1 MDVKGLYDY
10 KESGGTMNNTKT
22 RFILMFVVCI
32 SALLFLRGMA
42 ACGQG
47 EAGAVLP
54 AERQNSDI
62 KAVMY
67 MTSWC
72 PYCTKARKYL
82 LGLRVDLTE
91 YDIEK
96 DDAKRAEMKRLSGG
110 STMVPLIDIEGIVI
124 RGYVPDEMKDAV
136 EKRKKR
142 LM

>member
-1 MDVKGLYDY
+1 MKHI
-10 KESGGTMNNTKT
+10 KI

-32 SALLFLRGMA
+32 SAVLSMRGVPACEQAQAGVVLL
-42 ACGQG
+42 
-47 EAGAVLP
+47 

-62 KAVMY
+62 RAVMY
-67 MTSWC
+67 VTSWC
-72 PYCTKARKYL
+72 PYCRKAREYL
-82 LGLRVDLTE
+82 TGLGVDLVE

-110 STMVPLIDIEGIVI
+110 STLVPLVDIEGIII

>member
-1 MDVKGLYDY
+1 MKHI
-10 KESGGTMNNTKT
+10 KI

-32 SALLFLRGMA
+32 SAVLSMRGVPACEQAQAGVVLL
-42 ACGQG
+42 
-47 EAGAVLP
+47 

-62 KAVMY
+62 RAVMY
-67 MTSWC
+67 VTSWC
-72 PYCTKARKYL
+72 PYCRKAREYL
-82 LGLRVDLTE
+82 TGLGVNMVE

-110 STMVPLIDIEGIVI
+110 STLVPLVDIEGIII

>member
-1 MDVKGLYDY
+1 M
-10 KESGGTMNNTKT
+10 S
-22 RFILMFVVCI
+22 VVCI
-32 SALLFLRGMA
+32 SALLFLRGVP
-42 ACGQG
+42 ACEQG
-47 EAGAVLP
+47 ETKAVLL
-54 AERQNSDI
+54 AERQSSDI

-67 MTSWC
+67 VTSWC
-72 PYCTKARKYL
+72 PYCRKAREYL
-82 LGLRVDLTE
+82 TDLGVDLVE

-96 DDAKRAEMKRLSGG
+96 DDAKRAEMKKLSGG

>member
-1 MDVKGLYDY
+1 VKHI
-10 KESGGTMNNTKT
+10 KI

-32 SALLFLRGMA
+32 SAVLSMRGVPACEQAQAGVVLL
-42 ACGQG
+42 
-47 EAGAVLP
+47 

-62 KAVMY
+62 RAVMY
-67 MTSWC
+67 VTSWC
-72 PYCTKARKYL
+72 PYCRKAREYL
-82 LGLRVDLTE
+82 TGLGVNMVE

-110 STMVPLIDIEGIVI
+110 STLVPLVDIEGIII

>member
-1 MDVKGLYDY
+1 
-10 KESGGTMNNTKT
+10 
-22 RFILMFVVCI
+22 MFVVCI
-32 SALLFLRGMA
+32 SAVLSMRGVPACEQAQAGVVLL
-42 ACGQG
+42 
-47 EAGAVLP
+47 

-62 KAVMY
+62 RAVMY
-67 MTSWC
+67 VTSWC
-72 PYCTKARKYL
+72 PYCRKAREYL
-82 LGLRVDLTE
+82 TGLGVNMVE

-110 STMVPLIDIEGIVI
+110 STLVPLVDIEGIII